1 MSAFKIIDINKNISF
16 RVELNIPLDSSDPK
30 AKLNRNY
37 KITSH
42 DLTLIIE
49 YTNGLGNTFQLTK
62 DNIHQV
68 EHTKSVLIL
77 KNTFITINPY
87 QVSQTAHTCS
97 NNCLSDNKKQLKRL
111 SVYDCLD
118 ESNFELVL
126 DWLLEHGLSDYINYE
141 QNSFDVFKE
150 YPNLSIFQQSLSQ
163 DCFNHYQSSLFSPKN
178 WLVSNKT
185 NNPLLPFYFEKKEYF
200 NYFKTLNK
208 EVVDYLVGNNR
219 MMTQDNQVQSLP
231 LFMGLISYSSN
242 QEIIESSSNIDL
254 KDMLIC
260 HMYDVFVSLFLN
272 TGKEY
277 SFNSDLF
284 MQLFS
289 KQNKLNTL
297 FYLFIK
303 DFISTIQKDVSYTKD
318 EQLDLELIQYKKKVY
333 QKILLACYDAHMAKP
348 SLTQHNCITFFKN
361 IESKK
366 KSDIKTLLKQLLD
379 YEEYLNHKV
388 NISFIENNTTKNVNK
403 KLIGL
408 IFDKPFIFKGHIF
421 TPLTNSYDFYME
433 SEYMN
438 NCVKDKEKRAYVYNY
453 KEHDHNLSL
462 FFHIVALNNL
472 DNSVKLTLQ
481 LPEYT
486 PYTKCTEHTK
496 HMEYTKYTKYAKHTE
511 QLNPLEILEKIDN
524 KSDEK
529 IIILDKTLM
538 DIHGLT
544 INDNDSILTQINV
557 HTKEHVLY
565 QNKIING
572 YFYELES
579 KLRRNKILNNQQNDL
594 IDLFINQLNEMKD
607 LDLILSN
614 N

>member
-1 MSAFKIIDINKNISF
+1 MSKFKIIDINKNISF
-16 RVELNIPLDSSDPK
+16 RVEWNVALD
-30 AKLNRNY
+30 KLNHNS
-37 KITSH
+37 KITSN
-42 DLTLIIE
+42 DLTLIIQ

-68 EHTKSVLIL
+68 EHIKSLLIL
-77 KNTFITINPY
+77 KNTFLTINPP
-87 QVSQTAHTCS
+87 SQTV
-97 NNCLSDNKKQLKRL
+97 SDNEKQVKRL

-163 DCFNHYQSSLFSPKN
+163 DCFNYYQSSLFSPKN

-185 NNPLLPFYFEKKEYF
+185 HNPLLPFYFEKKEYF

-208 EVVDYLVGNNR
+208 DVVDYLVGNNR
-219 MMTQDNQVQSLP
+219 MMTQDNQVQALP

-242 QEIIESSSNIDL
+242 QEMIESSSNMDL

-260 HMYDVFVSLFLN
+260 HMYDVFISLFLN
-272 TGKEY
+272 TGKEGAFDY
-277 SFNSDLF
+277 DLF
-284 MQLFS
+284 MKLFN

-303 DFISTIQKDVSYTKD
+303 DFISTIQQDVSYAKHTQDK
-318 EQLDLELIQYKKKVY
+318 QLDLELIQYKKKVY

-348 SLTQHNCITFFKN
+348 SLTQHDCITFFKN

-366 KSDIKTLLKQLLD
+366 KSDIKTLLKQFLD
-379 YEEYLNHKV
+379 YEKYLNHKV

-408 IFDKPFIFKGHIF
+408 IFDKSFIFKGHIF
-421 TPLTNSYDFYME
+421 TPLTHSYDFYME

-453 KEHDHNLSL
+453 KEHDYNLSL

-486 PYTKCTEHTK
+486 KC
-496 HMEYTKYTKYAKHTE
+496 TE

-529 IIILDKTLM
+529 IIILDKKLM

-544 INDNDSILTQINV
+544 INDNDSILTQINI

-572 YFYELES
+572 NFYELES
-579 KLRRNKILNNQQNDL
+579 KLRRNKMLNNQQNDL
-594 IDLFINQLNEMKD
+594 IDLFINQLNKMKD

>member
-1 MSAFKIIDINKNISF
+1 MNVFKIIDINKNISF
-16 RVELNIPLDSSDPK
+16 QVELNVPMDSKVLIEPK
-30 AKLNRNY
+30 AKLNHNS

-42 DLTLIIE
+42 DLNIIIQ
-49 YTNGLGNTFQLTK
+49 YTNGLGNILHLTK

-68 EHTKSVLIL
+68 EHAKSVLIL
-77 KNTFITINPY
+77 KNTFITINPR
-87 QVSQTAHTCS
+87 QTVP
-97 NNCLSDNKKQLKRL
+97 DNKKQVKRL
-111 SVYDCLD
+111 SVYNCLD

-163 DCFNHYQSSLFSPKN
+163 DCFNYYQSSLFSPKN

-185 NNPLLPFYFEKKEYF
+185 HNPLLPFYFEKKEYF

-242 QEIIESSSNIDL
+242 QEMIESSSNIDL

-260 HMYDVFVSLFLN
+260 HMYDVFLSLFLN
-272 TGKEY
+272 TGKESAFDY
-277 SFNSDLF
+277 DLF
-284 MQLFS
+284 MKLFN

-303 DFISTIQKDVSYTKD
+303 DFISTIQQDVSYAKHTQDK
-318 EQLDLELIQYKKKVY
+318 QLDLELIQYKKKVY

-421 TPLTNSYDFYME
+421 TPLTQSYDFYME

-481 LPEYT
+481 LPEYA
-486 PYTKCTEHTK
+486 KHT
-496 HMEYTKYTKYAKHTE
+496 EYTKYTE

-529 IIILDKTLM
+529 ILILDKKLM

-572 YFYELES
+572 NFYELES
-579 KLRRNKILNNQQNDL
+579 KLRRNKMLNNKQNDL
-594 IDLFINQLNEMKD
+594 IDLFINQLNKMED

>member
-16 RVELNIPLDSSDPK
+16 RVEWNTPIYPLDQSEPK
-30 AKLNRNY
+30 AKLNHNS

-42 DLTLIIE
+42 DLNIIIQ

-68 EHTKSVLIL
+68 EHIKSLLIL
-77 KNTFITINPY
+77 KNTFLTINPP
-87 QVSQTAHTCS
+87 SQTV
-97 NNCLSDNKKQLKRL
+97 SDNEKQVKRL
-111 SVYDCLD
+111 SVYDCWD

-163 DCFNHYQSSLFSPKN
+163 DCFNYYQSSLFSPKN

-185 NNPLLPFYFEKKEYF
+185 HNPLLPFYFEKKEYF

-208 EVVDYLVGNNR
+208 DVVDYLVGNNR

-242 QEIIESSSNIDL
+242 QEMIESSSNIDL

-260 HMYDVFVSLFLN
+260 HMYDVFISLFLN
-272 TGKEY
+272 TGKEWVFDY
-277 SFNSDLF
+277 DLF
-284 MQLFS
+284 MKLFN

-303 DFISTIQKDVSYTKD
+303 DFISTIQQDVSYAKHTQDK
-318 EQLDLELIQYKKKVY
+318 QLDLELIQYKKKVY

-361 IESKK
+361 IEFKK
-366 KSDIKTLLKQLLD
+366 KSDIKTLLKQFLD

-408 IFDKPFIFKGHIF
+408 ICDKPFIFKGHVF

-438 NCVKDKEKRAYVYNY
+438 NCVKDKEKRAYVYQY
-453 KEHDHNLSL
+453 KAYDYNLSL
-462 FFHIVALNNL
+462 FFHIVDLNNL

-481 LPEYT
+481 LPTCTSYT
-486 PYTKCTEHTK
+486 SYTNC
-496 HMEYTKYTKYAKHTE
+496 TE
-511 QLNPLEILEKIDN
+511 QLNPLEILAKLDN
-524 KSDEK
+524 EYNDK

-538 DIHGLT
+538 DIHSLT

-572 YFYELES
+572 DFYELES
-579 KLRRNKILNNQQNDL
+579 KLRRNKMLNNQQNNL
-594 IDLFINQLNEMKD
+594 IDLFINHLNEMKD

>member
-1 MSAFKIIDINKNISF
+1 MSPFKIIDINKNISF
-16 RVELNIPLDSSDPK
+16 RVEWNTPLNPMCPLDQSEPK
-30 AKLNRNY
+30 AKLNHNS

-42 DLTLIIE
+42 DLTLIIQ
-49 YTNGLGNTFQLTK
+49 YANGLGNTFHLTK

-68 EHTKSVLIL
+68 EHAKSVLIL
-77 KNTFITINPY
+77 KNTFITINPH
-87 QVSQTAHTCS
+87 QANQTV
-97 NNCLSDNKKQLKRL
+97 SDNKKQVKRL
-111 SVYDCLD
+111 SIYNCLD

-126 DWLLEHGLSDYINYE
+126 DWLLEHGLSEYINYE

-178 WLVSNKT
+178 WLVSNKI

-208 EVVDYLVGNNR
+208 DVVDYLVGNNR
-219 MMTQDNQVQSLP
+219 MMTQDNQVQALP

-242 QEIIESSSNIDL
+242 QEMIESSSNIDL

-260 HMYDVFVSLFLN
+260 HMYDVFISLFLN
-272 TGKEY
+272 TGKECVFDY
-277 SFNSDLF
+277 DLF
-284 MQLFS
+284 VQLFN

-303 DFISTIQKDVSYTKD
+303 DFITTIQQDVSYAKHTQDK
-318 EQLDLELIQYKKKVY
+318 QLDLELIQYKKKVY
-333 QKILLACYDAHMAKP
+333 QKILLACYDAHMSKP

-366 KSDIKTLLKQLLD
+366 KSDIKTLLKQFLD

-421 TPLTNSYDFYME
+421 TPLTHSYDFYME

-453 KEHDHNLSL
+453 KEHDYNLSL

-481 LPEYT
+481 LPEYA
-486 PYTKCTEHTK
+486 K
-496 HMEYTKYTKYAKHTE
+496 HMEYTQYAKYTE

-529 IIILDKTLM
+529 IIILDKKLM

-572 YFYELES
+572 NFYELES
-579 KLRRNKILNNQQNDL
+579 KLKRNKMLNNQQNDL
-594 IDLFINQLNEMKD
+594 IDLFINHLNEMKD

>member
-16 RVELNIPLDSSDPK
+16 RVELNVPLE
-30 AKLNRNY
+30 KLNHNY
-37 KITSH
+37 KINSH
-42 DLTLIIE
+42 DLNIIIQ
-49 YTNGLGNTFQLTK
+49 YTNGLGNTFQLTN

-68 EHTKSVLIL
+68 EHAKSVLIL
-77 KNTFITINPY
+77 KNTFITINTH
-87 QVSQTAHTCS
+87 QVSQAEHVYL
-97 NNCLSDNKKQLKRL
+97 NVVLSDNKKQVKRL
-111 SVYDCLD
+111 SVYNCLD
-118 ESNFELVL
+118 EANFEFVL

-208 EVVDYLVGNNR
+208 DVVDYLVGNNR
-219 MMTQDNQVQSLP
+219 IMTQDNQVQSLP
-231 LFMGLISYSSN
+231 LFIGLLSYSSN
-242 QEIIESSSNIDL
+242 QEIIQSLSNIDL
-254 KDMLIC
+254 KDMLVC
-260 HMYDVFVSLFLN
+260 HMYDVFTSLFLN

-277 SFNSDLF
+277 SFDYDLF
-284 MQLFS
+284 MQLFN

-297 FYLFIK
+297 FYLFVK
-303 DFISTIQKDVSYTKD
+303 DFISTIKQDASYAQNEK
-318 EQLDLELIQYKKKVY
+318 LDLELIKYKKKVY
-333 QKILLACYDAHMAKP
+333 QKILLTCYDAHMAKP

-361 IESKK
+361 IEFKK

-403 KLIGL
+403 KLIGT

-421 TPLTNSYDFYME
+421 TPLTHSYDFYME

-438 NCVKDKEKRAYVYNY
+438 NCVKDKERLAYVYNY
-453 KEHDHNLSL
+453 KEHDYNLSL
-462 FFHIVALNNL
+462 FFHIVDLNNL

-481 LPEYT
+481 LSE
-486 PYTKCTEHTK
+486 YTKC
-496 HMEYTKYTKYAKHTE
+496 TE
-511 QLNPLEILEKIDN
+511 QLNPLEILEKLN
-524 KSDEK
+524 NTHNEK
-529 IIILDKTLM
+529 IFILNKTLM

-544 INDNDSILTQINV
+544 INDNNSILTQINV
-557 HTKEHVLY
+557 NTEEHILY

-572 YFYELES
+572 MFYKVES
-579 KLRRNKILNNQQNDL
+579 KLRRNQILCDQQNDL
-594 IDLFINQLNEMKD
+594 IDLFIKELNEIKD
-607 LDLILSN
+607 WDLILSN

>member
-1 MSAFKIIDINKNISF
+1 MSKFKIIDINKNISF
-16 RVELNIPLDSSDPK
+16 RVEWNVALD
-30 AKLNRNY
+30 KLNHNS
-37 KITSH
+37 KITSN
-42 DLTLIIE
+42 DLTLIIQ
-49 YTNGLGNTFQLTK
+49 YTNGLGNTFHLTK

-68 EHTKSVLIL
+68 EHAKSVLIL
-77 KNTFITINPY
+77 KNTFITINPR
-87 QVSQTAHTCS
+87 QTVS
-97 NNCLSDNKKQLKRL
+97 NNPKQVKRL
-111 SVYDCLD
+111 SVYNCLD
-118 ESNFELVL
+118 KANFELVL

-219 MMTQDNQVQSLP
+219 MMTQDNQVQALP

-242 QEIIESSSNIDL
+242 QEMIESSSNIDL

-260 HMYDVFVSLFLN
+260 HMYDVFLSLFLN
-272 TGKEY
+272 TGKECAFDY
-277 SFNSDLF
+277 GLF
-284 MQLFS
+284 MKLFN

-303 DFISTIQKDVSYTKD
+303 DFIFTIQQDVSYAKHTQDK
-318 EQLDLELIQYKKKVY
+318 QLDLELIQYKKKVY

-421 TPLTNSYDFYME
+421 TPLTHSYDFYME

-453 KEHDHNLSL
+453 KEHDYNLSL

-481 LPEYT
+481 LPEYA
-486 PYTKCTEHTK
+486 K
-496 HMEYTKYTKYAKHTE
+496 HMKCTE

-529 IIILDKTLM
+529 ILILDKKLM

-572 YFYELES
+572 NFYELES
-579 KLRRNKILNNQQNDL
+579 KLRRNKMLNNKQNDL
-594 IDLFINQLNEMKD
+594 IDLFINQLNKMED

>member
-16 RVELNIPLDSSDPK
+16 RVEWNTPIYPLDQSEPK
-30 AKLNRNY
+30 AKLNHNS
-37 KITSH
+37 KITSN
-42 DLTLIIE
+42 DLTLIIQ
-49 YTNGLGNTFQLTK
+49 YTNGLGNTFHLTK

-68 EHTKSVLIL
+68 EHAKSVLIL
-77 KNTFITINPY
+77 KNTFITINPH
-87 QVSQTAHTCS
+87 QANQTVY
-97 NNCLSDNKKQLKRL
+97 KKQVKRL
-111 SVYDCLD
+111 SVYNCLD

-163 DCFNHYQSSLFSPKN
+163 DCFNYYQSSLFSPKN
-178 WLVSNKT
+178 WLVSNKI

-208 EVVDYLVGNNR
+208 DVVDYLVGNNR
-219 MMTQDNQVQSLP
+219 MMTQDNQVQALP

-242 QEIIESSSNIDL
+242 QEMIESSNIDL

-260 HMYDVFVSLFLN
+260 HMYDVFISLFLN
-272 TGKEY
+272 TGKECAFDY
-277 SFNSDLF
+277 DLF
-284 MQLFS
+284 MQLFN

-303 DFISTIQKDVSYTKD
+303 DFISTIQQDVSYAKHTQDK
-318 EQLDLELIQYKKKVY
+318 QLDLGLIQYKKKVY

-421 TPLTNSYDFYME
+421 TPLTHSYDFYME

-481 LPEYT
+481 LPEY
-486 PYTKCTEHTK
+486 
-496 HMEYTKYTKYAKHTE
+496 AKHTNCTE
-511 QLNPLEILEKIDN
+511 QLNPLEILAKLDN
-524 KSDEK
+524 EYDDK

-538 DIHGLT
+538 DIHSLT

-572 YFYELES
+572 DFYELES
-579 KLRRNKILNNQQNDL
+579 KLRRNKMLNNQQNNL
-594 IDLFINQLNEMKD
+594 IDLFINHLNEMKD

>member
-1 MSAFKIIDINKNISF
+1 MSTFKIIDINKNISF
-16 RVELNIPLDSSDPK
+16 RVELNVPLE
-30 AKLNRNY
+30 KLNHNY
-37 KITSH
+37 KINSH
-42 DLTLIIE
+42 DLNIIIQ
-49 YTNGLGNTFQLTK
+49 YTNGLGNTFQLTN

-68 EHTKSVLIL
+68 EHAKSVLIL
-77 KNTFITINPY
+77 KNTFITINTH
-87 QVSQTAHTCS
+87 QVSQAEHVYL
-97 NNCLSDNKKQLKRL
+97 NVVLSDNKKQVKRL
-111 SVYDCLD
+111 SVYNCLD
-118 ESNFELVL
+118 EANFEFVL

-208 EVVDYLVGNNR
+208 DVVDYLVGNNR
-219 MMTQDNQVQSLP
+219 IMTQDNQVQSLP
-231 LFMGLISYSSN
+231 LFIGLLSYSSN
-242 QEIIESSSNIDL
+242 QEIIQSLSNIDL
-254 KDMLIC
+254 KDMLVC
-260 HMYDVFVSLFLN
+260 HMYDVFTSLFLN

-277 SFNSDLF
+277 SFDYDLF
-284 MQLFS
+284 MQLFN

-297 FYLFIK
+297 FYLFVK
-303 DFISTIQKDVSYTKD
+303 DFISTIKQDASYAQNEK
-318 EQLDLELIQYKKKVY
+318 LDLELIKYKKKVY
-333 QKILLACYDAHMAKP
+333 QKILLTCYDAHMAKP

-361 IESKK
+361 IEFKK

-403 KLIGL
+403 KLIGT

-421 TPLTNSYDFYME
+421 TPLTHSYDFYME

-438 NCVKDKEKRAYVYNY
+438 NCVKDKERLAYVYNY
-453 KEHDHNLSL
+453 KEHDYNLSL
-462 FFHIVALNNL
+462 FFHIVDLNNL

-481 LPEYT
+481 LSE
-486 PYTKCTEHTK
+486 YTKC
-496 HMEYTKYTKYAKHTE
+496 TE
-511 QLNPLEILEKIDN
+511 QLNPLEILEKLN
-524 KSDEK
+524 NTHNEK
-529 IIILDKTLM
+529 IFILNKTLM

-544 INDNDSILTQINV
+544 INDNNSILTQINV
-557 HTKEHVLY
+557 NTEEHILY

-572 YFYELES
+572 MFYKVES
-579 KLRRNKILNNQQNDL
+579 KLRRNQILCDQQNDL
-594 IDLFINQLNEMKD
+594 IDLFIKELNEIKD
-607 LDLILSN
+607 WDLILSN

>member
-1 MSAFKIIDINKNISF
+1 MSAFKIIDINKNIAF
-16 RVELNIPLDSSDPK
+16 QVEWNIPLDSIEPK
-30 AKLNRNY
+30 TKLNHNS
-37 KITSH
+37 KITSN
-42 DLTLIIE
+42 DLTLIIQ
-49 YTNGLGNTFQLTK
+49 YTNGLGNTLHLTK

-68 EHTKSVLIL
+68 ENAKSVLIL
-77 KNTFITINPY
+77 KNTFITINPR
-87 QVSQTAHTCS
+87 QTSQTV
-97 NNCLSDNKKQLKRL
+97 SDNKKQVKRL
-111 SVYDCLD
+111 SVYNCLN

-163 DCFNHYQSSLFSPKN
+163 DSFNYYQSSLFSPKN

-242 QEIIESSSNIDL
+242 QEMIESSSNIDL

-260 HMYDVFVSLFLN
+260 HMYDVFISLFLN
-272 TGKEY
+272 TGKEGVFDY
-277 SFNSDLF
+277 DLF
-284 MQLFS
+284 MKLFN

-303 DFISTIQKDVSYTKD
+303 DFISTIQQDISYAKHTQDK
-318 EQLDLELIQYKKKVY
+318 QLDLELIQYKKKVY

-361 IESKK
+361 IEFKK

-408 IFDKPFIFKGHIF
+408 IFDKSFIFKGHIF
-421 TPLTNSYDFYME
+421 TPLTHSYDFYME

-453 KEHDHNLSL
+453 KEHDYNLSL
-462 FFHIVALNNL
+462 FFHIVDLNNL
-472 DNSVKLTLQ
+472 DNSVQLTLQ
-481 LPEYT
+481 LPEY
-486 PYTKCTEHTK
+486 
-496 HMEYTKYTKYAKHTE
+496 MEYTKYAKCTE

-529 IIILDKTLM
+529 ILILDKKLM

-572 YFYELES
+572 NFYELES
-579 KLRRNKILNNQQNDL
+579 KLRRNKMLNNQQNNL
-594 IDLFINQLNEMKD
+594 IDLFINHLNEMKD

>member
-16 RVELNIPLDSSDPK
+16 RVELNVPLE
-30 AKLNRNY
+30 KLNHNY
-37 KITSH
+37 KINSH
-42 DLTLIIE
+42 DLNIIIQ
-49 YTNGLGNTFQLTK
+49 YTNGLGNTFQLTN

-68 EHTKSVLIL
+68 EHAKSVLIL
-77 KNTFITINPY
+77 KNTFITINTH
-87 QVSQTAHTCS
+87 QVSQAEHVYL
-97 NNCLSDNKKQLKRL
+97 NVVLSDNKKQVKRL
-111 SVYDCLD
+111 SVYNCLD
-118 ESNFELVL
+118 EANFEFVL

-208 EVVDYLVGNNR
+208 DVVDYLVGNNR
-219 MMTQDNQVQSLP
+219 IMTQDNQVQSLP
-231 LFMGLISYSSN
+231 LFIGLLSYSSN
-242 QEIIESSSNIDL
+242 QEIIQSLSNIDL
-254 KDMLIC
+254 KDMLVC
-260 HMYDVFVSLFLN
+260 HMYDVFTSLFLN

-277 SFNSDLF
+277 SFDYDLF
-284 MQLFS
+284 MQLFN

-297 FYLFIK
+297 FYLFVK
-303 DFISTIQKDVSYTKD
+303 DFISTIKQDASYAQNEK
-318 EQLDLELIQYKKKVY
+318 LDLELIKYKKKVY
-333 QKILLACYDAHMAKP
+333 QKILLTCYDAHMAKP

-361 IESKK
+361 IEFKK

-403 KLIGL
+403 KLIGT

-421 TPLTNSYDFYME
+421 TPLTHSYDFYME

-438 NCVKDKEKRAYVYNY
+438 NCVKDKERLAYVYNY
-453 KEHDHNLSL
+453 KEHDYNLSL
-462 FFHIVALNNL
+462 FFHIVDLNNL

-481 LPEYT
+481 LSEH
-486 PYTKCTEHTK
+486 TKCTE
-496 HMEYTKYTKYAKHTE
+496 
-511 QLNPLEILEKIDN
+511 QLKPLEILEKLN
-524 KSDEK
+524 NTHNEK
-529 IIILDKTLM
+529 IFILNKTLM

-544 INDNDSILTQINV
+544 INDNNSILTQINV
-557 HTKEHVLY
+557 NTEEHILY

-572 YFYELES
+572 MFYKVES
-579 KLRRNKILNNQQNDL
+579 KLRRNQILYDKQNDL
-594 IDLFINQLNEMKD
+594 IDLFIKELNEIKD
-607 LDLILSN
+607 WDLILSN

>member
-1 MSAFKIIDINKNISF
+1 MGAFKIIDINKNISF
-16 RVELNIPLDSSDPK
+16 QVELNIPLDSSDPTD
-30 AKLNRNY
+30 KLNRNY

-42 DLTLIIE
+42 DLNIIIQ

-68 EHTKSVLIL
+68 EHIKSLLIL
-77 KNTFITINPY
+77 KNTFLTINPP
-87 QVSQTAHTCS
+87 SQTV
-97 NNCLSDNKKQLKRL
+97 SDNEKQVKRL

-163 DCFNHYQSSLFSPKN
+163 DCFNYYQSSLFSPKN

-185 NNPLLPFYFEKKEYF
+185 HNPLLPFYFEKKEYF

-208 EVVDYLVGNNR
+208 EVADYLVGNNR

-242 QEIIESSSNIDL
+242 QEMIESSSNIDL

-260 HMYDVFVSLFLN
+260 HMYDVFLSLFLN
-272 TGKEY
+272 TGKESAFDY
-277 SFNSDLF
+277 DLF
-284 MQLFS
+284 MKLFN

-303 DFISTIQKDVSYTKD
+303 DFISTIQQDVSYAKHTQDK
-318 EQLDLELIQYKKKVY
+318 QLDLELIQYKKKVY

-421 TPLTNSYDFYME
+421 TPLTQSYDFYME

-481 LPEYT
+481 LPEYA
-486 PYTKCTEHTK
+486 KHT
-496 HMEYTKYTKYAKHTE
+496 EYTKYTE

-529 IIILDKTLM
+529 ILILDKKLM

-572 YFYELES
+572 NFYELES
-579 KLRRNKILNNQQNDL
+579 KLKRNKMLNNQQNDL
-594 IDLFINQLNEMKD
+594 IDLFINHLNEMKD

>member
-1 MSAFKIIDINKNISF
+1 MGAFKIIDINKNISF
-16 RVELNIPLDSSDPK
+16 RVEWNTPIYPLDQTEQK
-30 AKLNRNY
+30 ATIKHNS

-42 DLTLIIE
+42 DLTLIIQ
-49 YTNGLGNTFQLTK
+49 YTNGLGNTLHLTK

-68 EHTKSVLIL
+68 ENAKSVLIL
-77 KNTFITINPY
+77 KNTFITINPR
-87 QVSQTAHTCS
+87 QTVS
-97 NNCLSDNKKQLKRL
+97 NNPKQVKRL
-111 SVYDCLD
+111 SVYNCLD
-118 ESNFELVL
+118 KANFELVL

-219 MMTQDNQVQSLP
+219 MMTQDNQVQALP

-242 QEIIESSSNIDL
+242 QEMIESSSNIDL

-260 HMYDVFVSLFLN
+260 HMYDVFLSLFLN
-272 TGKEY
+272 TGKECAFDY
-277 SFNSDLF
+277 GLF
-284 MQLFS
+284 MKLFN

-303 DFISTIQKDVSYTKD
+303 DFIFTIQQDVSYAKHTQDK
-318 EQLDLELIQYKKKVY
+318 QLDLELIQYKKKVY

-421 TPLTNSYDFYME
+421 TPLTHSYDFYME

-453 KEHDHNLSL
+453 KEHDYNLSL

-481 LPEYT
+481 LPEYA
-486 PYTKCTEHTK
+486 K
-496 HMEYTKYTKYAKHTE
+496 HMKCTE

-529 IIILDKTLM
+529 ILILDKKLM

-572 YFYELES
+572 NFYELES
-579 KLRRNKILNNQQNDL
+579 KLRRNKMLNNKQNDL
-594 IDLFINQLNEMKD
+594 IDLFINQLNKMED

>member
-16 RVELNIPLDSSDPK
+16 RVELNVPLE
-30 AKLNRNY
+30 KLNHNY
-37 KITSH
+37 KINSH
-42 DLTLIIE
+42 DLNIIIQ
-49 YTNGLGNTFQLTK
+49 YTNGLGNTLQLTN

-68 EHTKSVLIL
+68 EHAKSVLIL
-77 KNTFITINPY
+77 KNTFITINTH
-87 QVSQTAHTCS
+87 QVSQAKHVYL
-97 NNCLSDNKKQLKRL
+97 NVVLSDNKNQVKRL
-111 SVYDCLD
+111 SVYNCLD
-118 ESNFELVL
+118 KANFEFVL

-163 DCFNHYQSSLFSPKN
+163 DCFNHYQSSLFSPKH

-208 EVVDYLVGNNR
+208 NVVDYLVGNNR
-219 MMTQDNQVQSLP
+219 IMIQDNQVQSLP
-231 LFMGLISYSSN
+231 LFMGLLSYSSN
-242 QEIIESSSNIDL
+242 QEIIQSLSNIDL

-260 HMYDVFVSLFLN
+260 HMYDVFTSLFLN
-272 TGKEY
+272 TGKEH
-277 SFNSDLF
+277 SFDYDLF
-284 MQLFS
+284 MQLFN

-297 FYLFIK
+297 FYLFVK
-303 DFISTIQKDVSYTKD
+303 DFISIIKQDASYTQNEK
-318 EQLDLELIQYKKKVY
+318 LDLELIQYKKKVY
-333 QKILLACYDAHMAKP
+333 QKILLTCYDAHMAKP
-348 SLTQHNCITFFKN
+348 SLTQHNCVTFFKN
-361 IESKK
+361 IEFKK

-403 KLIGL
+403 KLIGT

-421 TPLTNSYDFYME
+421 TPLTHSYDFYME

-453 KEHDHNLSL
+453 KEHDYNLSL
-462 FFHIVALNNL
+462 FFHIVDLNNL

-481 LPEYT
+481 LSEH
-486 PYTKCTEHTK
+486 TKCTE
-496 HMEYTKYTKYAKHTE
+496 
-511 QLNPLEILEKIDN
+511 QLKPLEILEKLN
-524 KSDEK
+524 NTHNEK
-529 IIILDKTLM
+529 ILILNKTLM

-544 INDNDSILTQINV
+544 INDNNSILTQINV
-557 HTKEHVLY
+557 NTEEHILY

-572 YFYELES
+572 MFYKVES
-579 KLRRNKILNNQQNDL
+579 KLRRNQILYDKQNDL
-594 IDLFINQLNEMKD
+594 IDLFIKELNEIKD
-607 LDLILSN
+607 WDLILSN

>member
-1 MSAFKIIDINKNISF
+1 MSKFKIIDINKNISF
-16 RVELNIPLDSSDPK
+16 RVEWNVALD
-30 AKLNRNY
+30 KLNHNS
-37 KITSH
+37 KITSN
-42 DLTLIIE
+42 DLTLIIQ
-49 YTNGLGNTFQLTK
+49 YTNGLGNTFHLTK

-68 EHTKSVLIL
+68 EHAKSVLIL
-77 KNTFITINPY
+77 KNTFITINPHKAN
-87 QVSQTAHTCS
+87 QTVY
-97 NNCLSDNKKQLKRL
+97 KKQVKRL
-111 SVYDCLD
+111 SVYNCLD

-163 DCFNHYQSSLFSPKN
+163 DCFNYYQSSLFSPKN
-178 WLVSNKT
+178 WLVSNKI

-208 EVVDYLVGNNR
+208 DVVDYLVGNNR
-219 MMTQDNQVQSLP
+219 MMTQDNQVQALP

-242 QEIIESSSNIDL
+242 QEMIESSNIDL

-260 HMYDVFVSLFLN
+260 HMYDVFISLFLN
-272 TGKEY
+272 TGKECAFDY
-277 SFNSDLF
+277 DLF
-284 MQLFS
+284 MQLFN

-303 DFISTIQKDVSYTKD
+303 DFISTIQQDVSYAKHTQDK
-318 EQLDLELIQYKKKVY
+318 QLDLGLIQYKKKVY

-421 TPLTNSYDFYME
+421 TPLTHSYDFYME

-481 LPEYT
+481 LPEY
-486 PYTKCTEHTK
+486 
-496 HMEYTKYTKYAKHTE
+496 AKHTNCTE
-511 QLNPLEILEKIDN
+511 QLNPLEILAKLDN
-524 KSDEK
+524 EYDDK

-538 DIHGLT
+538 DIHSLT

-572 YFYELES
+572 DFYKLES
-579 KLRRNKILNNQQNDL
+579 KLRRNKMLNNQQNNL
-594 IDLFINQLNEMKD
+594 IDLFINQLNKMED

>member
-16 RVELNIPLDSSDPK
+16 RVELNIPLDSLDSTD
-30 AKLNRNY
+30 KLNRNY

-49 YTNGLGNTFQLTK
+49 YTNGLGNTFHLTK

-68 EHTKSVLIL
+68 EHAKSVLIL
-77 KNTFITINPY
+77 KNTFITINPR
-87 QVSQTAHTCS
+87 QTA
-97 NNCLSDNKKQLKRL
+97 SDNQKQVKRL
-111 SVYDCLD
+111 SIYNCLD

-126 DWLLEHGLSDYINYE
+126 DWLLEHGLSEYINHE

-242 QEIIESSSNIDL
+242 QEMIQSSSNMDL

-260 HMYDVFVSLFLN
+260 HMYDVFNSLFSN

-277 SFNSDLF
+277 SFDYDLF
-284 MQLFS
+284 MQLFN

-303 DFISTIQKDVSYTKD
+303 DLIATIQQDTSYVQN

-333 QKILLACYDAHMAKP
+333 QKILLTCYDAHMTEI
-348 SLTQHNCITFFKN
+348 SLIQHNCITFFKN
-361 IESKK
+361 IEYKK

-379 YEEYLNHKV
+379 YDEYLNHKV

-403 KLIGL
+403 KLIGT

-421 TPLTNSYDFYME
+421 TPLTHSYDFYME

-453 KEHDHNLSL
+453 KEHDYNLSL
-462 FFHIVALNNL
+462 FFHVVDLNNL

-481 LPEYT
+481 LS
-486 PYTKCTEHTK
+486 EHTK
-496 HMEYTKYTKYAKHTE
+496 CTE
-511 QLNPLEILEKIDN
+511 QLNPLEILEKLN
-524 KSDEK
+524 NTHNEK
-529 IIILDKTLM
+529 IFILNKTLM

-544 INDNDSILTQINV
+544 INDNNSILTQINV
-557 HTKEHVLY
+557 NTEEHILY

-572 YFYELES
+572 MFYKVES
-579 KLRRNKILNNQQNDL
+579 KLRRNQTLYDKQNDL
-594 IDLFINQLNEMKD
+594 IDLFIKELNEIKD
-607 LDLILSN
+607 WDLILSN

>member
-16 RVELNIPLDSSDPK
+16 RVEWNTPIYPLDQTEQK
-30 AKLNRNY
+30 ATIKHNS

-42 DLTLIIE
+42 DLTLIIQ
-49 YTNGLGNTFQLTK
+49 YTNGLGNTLHLTK

-68 EHTKSVLIL
+68 EHAKSVLIL
-77 KNTFITINPY
+77 KNTFITINPH
-87 QVSQTAHTCS
+87 QTSQTV
-97 NNCLSDNKKQLKRL
+97 SDNQKQVKRL
-111 SVYDCLD
+111 SVYNCLD

-126 DWLLEHGLSDYINYE
+126 DWLLDHGLSDYINYE

-163 DCFNHYQSSLFSPKN
+163 DCFNYYQSSLFSPKN

-185 NNPLLPFYFEKKEYF
+185 NNPLLPFHFEKKEYF

-242 QEIIESSSNIDL
+242 QEMIESSNIDL

-260 HMYDVFVSLFLN
+260 HMYDVFLPLFLN
-272 TGKEY
+272 TGKECAFDY
-277 SFNSDLF
+277 DLF
-284 MQLFS
+284 MQLFN

-303 DFISTIQKDVSYTKD
+303 DFISTIQQDVSYAKHTQDK
-318 EQLDLELIQYKKKVY
+318 QLDLGLIQYKKKVY

-421 TPLTNSYDFYME
+421 TPLTHSYDFYME

-453 KEHDHNLSL
+453 KEHDYNLSL

-481 LPEYT
+481 LPEYAKHT
-486 PYTKCTEHTK
+486 EYTKC
-496 HMEYTKYTKYAKHTE
+496 TE

-529 IIILDKTLM
+529 IIILDKKLM

-544 INDNDSILTQINV
+544 INDNDSILTQVNV

-572 YFYELES
+572 NFYELES
-579 KLRRNKILNNQQNDL
+579 KLRRNKMLNNQQNDL
-594 IDLFINQLNEMKD
+594 IDLFINQLNKMKD

>member
-1 MSAFKIIDINKNISF
+1 MSKFKIIDINKNISF
-16 RVELNIPLDSSDPK
+16 RVEWNVALD
-30 AKLNRNY
+30 KLNHNS
-37 KITSH
+37 KITSN
-42 DLTLIIE
+42 DLTLIIQ
-49 YTNGLGNTFQLTK
+49 YTNGLGNTFHLTK

-68 EHTKSVLIL
+68 EHAKSVLIL
-77 KNTFITINPY
+77 KNTFITINPH
-87 QVSQTAHTCS
+87 QANQTVY
-97 NNCLSDNKKQLKRL
+97 KKQVKRL
-111 SVYDCLD
+111 SVYNCLD

-163 DCFNHYQSSLFSPKN
+163 DCFNYYQSSLFSPKN

-219 MMTQDNQVQSLP
+219 MMTQDNQVQALP

-242 QEIIESSSNIDL
+242 QEMIESSSNIDL

-260 HMYDVFVSLFLN
+260 HMYDVFLSLFLN
-272 TGKEY
+272 TGKECAFDY
-277 SFNSDLF
+277 DLF
-284 MQLFS
+284 IKLFN

-303 DFISTIQKDVSYTKD
+303 DFISTIQQDVSYAKHTQDK
-318 EQLDLELIQYKKKVY
+318 QLDLELIQYKKKVY
-333 QKILLACYDAHMAKP
+333 QKILLACYDAHMAKQ

-361 IESKK
+361 IEFKK

-408 IFDKPFIFKGHIF
+408 IFDKPFIFKGHVF
-421 TPLTNSYDFYME
+421 TPLTNSYDFYIE

-438 NCVKDKEKRAYVYNY
+438 NCVKDKEKRAYVYQY
-453 KEHDHNLSL
+453 KEYDYNLSL
-462 FFHIVALNNL
+462 FFHIVDLNNL

-481 LPEYT
+481 SPT
-486 PYTKCTEHTK
+486 YTKCNPC
-496 HMEYTKYTKYAKHTE
+496 TE
-511 QLNPLEILEKIDN
+511 QLNPLEILEKIN
-524 KSDEK
+524 NEYDEK
-529 IIILDKTLM
+529 IIVLDKTLM
-538 DIHGLT
+538 DIHNLT
-544 INDNDSILTQINV
+544 INDNNSILTQINV
-557 HTKEHVLY
+557 NTEEHILY

-572 YFYELES
+572 NFYELES
-579 KLRRNKILNNQQNDL
+579 KLRRNKMLNNQQNNL
-594 IDLFINQLNEMKD
+594 IDLFINQLNKMKD

>member
-16 RVELNIPLDSSDPK
+16 RVELNVPLE
-30 AKLNRNY
+30 KLNHNY
-37 KITSH
+37 KINSH
-42 DLTLIIE
+42 DLNIIIQ
-49 YTNGLGNTFQLTK
+49 YTNGLGNTFQLTN

-68 EHTKSVLIL
+68 EHAKSVLIL
-77 KNTFITINPY
+77 KNTFITINTH
-87 QVSQTAHTCS
+87 QVSKAEHVYL
-97 NNCLSDNKKQLKRL
+97 NVVLSDNKKQVKRL
-111 SVYDCLD
+111 SVYNCLD
-118 ESNFELVL
+118 EANFEFVL

-208 EVVDYLVGNNR
+208 DVVDYLVGNNR
-219 MMTQDNQVQSLP
+219 IMTQDNQVQSLP
-231 LFMGLISYSSN
+231 LFIGLLSYSSN
-242 QEIIESSSNIDL
+242 QEIIQSLSNIDL

-260 HMYDVFVSLFLN
+260 HMYDVFTSLFLN
-272 TGKEY
+272 TGKEH
-277 SFNSDLF
+277 SFDYDLF
-284 MQLFS
+284 MQLFN

-297 FYLFIK
+297 FYLFVK
-303 DFISTIQKDVSYTKD
+303 DFISIIKQDASYTQNEK
-318 EQLDLELIQYKKKVY
+318 LDLELIQYKKKVY
-333 QKILLACYDAHMAKP
+333 QKILLTCYDAHMAKP
-348 SLTQHNCITFFKN
+348 SLTQHNCVTFFKN
-361 IESKK
+361 IEFKK

-403 KLIGL
+403 KLIGT

-421 TPLTNSYDFYME
+421 TPLTHSYDFYME

-453 KEHDHNLSL
+453 KEHDYNLSL
-462 FFHIVALNNL
+462 FFHIVDLNNL

-481 LPEYT
+481 LSEH
-486 PYTKCTEHTK
+486 TKCTE
-496 HMEYTKYTKYAKHTE
+496 
-511 QLNPLEILEKIDN
+511 QLKPLEILEKLN
-524 KSDEK
+524 NTHNEK
-529 IIILDKTLM
+529 IFILNKTLM

-544 INDNDSILTQINV
+544 INDNNSILTQINV
-557 HTKEHVLY
+557 NTEEHILY

-572 YFYELES
+572 
-579 KLRRNKILNNQQNDL
+579 
-594 IDLFINQLNEMKD
+594 M
-607 LDLILSN
+607 
-614 N
+614 

>member
-1 MSAFKIIDINKNISF
+1 MSPFKIIDINKNISF
-16 RVELNIPLDSSDPK
+16 QVELNVPLDSLDLIEPK
-30 AKLNRNY
+30 AKLNHNS

-42 DLTLIIE
+42 DLTLIIQ
-49 YTNGLGNTFQLTK
+49 YTNGLGNTFHLTK

-68 EHTKSVLIL
+68 EHAKSVLIL
-77 KNTFITINPY
+77 KNTFIIINPH
-87 QVSQTAHTCS
+87 QTSQTV
-97 NNCLSDNKKQLKRL
+97 SDNKKQVKRL

-163 DCFNHYQSSLFSPKN
+163 DCFNYYQSSLFSPKN

-242 QEIIESSSNIDL
+242 QEMIESSSNIDL

-260 HMYDVFVSLFLN
+260 HMYDVFLSLFLN
-272 TGKEY
+272 TGKECAFDY
-277 SFNSDLF
+277 DLF
-284 MQLFS
+284 MKLFN

-303 DFISTIQKDVSYTKD
+303 DFIFTIQQDVSYAKHTQDK
-318 EQLDLELIQYKKKVY
+318 QLDLELIQYKKKVY

-421 TPLTNSYDFYME
+421 TPLTHSYDFYME

-481 LPEYT
+481 LPEY
-486 PYTKCTEHTK
+486 
-496 HMEYTKYTKYAKHTE
+496 MEYTKYAKHMEYTQYAKCTE

-529 IIILDKTLM
+529 ILILDKKLM

-557 HTKEHVLY
+557 HAKEHVLY

-572 YFYELES
+572 NFYELES
-579 KLRRNKILNNQQNDL
+579 KLRRNKMLNNKQNDL
-594 IDLFINQLNEMKD
+594 IDLFINQLNKMKD

>member
-16 RVELNIPLDSSDPK
+16 RVELNVPLE
-30 AKLNRNY
+30 KLNHNY
-37 KITSH
+37 KINSH
-42 DLTLIIE
+42 DLNLIIQ
-49 YTNGLGNTFQLTK
+49 YTNGLGNTFQLTR

-68 EHTKSVLIL
+68 EHAKSVLIL
-77 KNTFITINPY
+77 KNTFITINTH
-87 QVSQTAHTCS
+87 QVSQAEHVYL
-97 NNCLSDNKKQLKRL
+97 NVVLSDNKKQVKRL
-111 SVYDCLD
+111 SVYNCLD
-118 ESNFELVL
+118 EANFEFVL

-178 WLVSNKT
+178 WLVSNKI

-208 EVVDYLVGNNR
+208 DVVDYLVGNNR
-219 MMTQDNQVQSLP
+219 IMIQDNQVQSLP
-231 LFMGLISYSSN
+231 LFIGLLSYSSN
-242 QEIIESSSNIDL
+242 QEIIQSLSNIDL

-260 HMYDVFVSLFLN
+260 HMYDVFTSLFLN
-272 TGKEY
+272 TGKEH
-277 SFNSDLF
+277 SFDYDLF
-284 MQLFS
+284 MQLFN

-297 FYLFIK
+297 FYLFVK
-303 DFISTIQKDVSYTKD
+303 DFISIIKQDASYTQNEK
-318 EQLDLELIQYKKKVY
+318 LDLELIQYKKKVY
-333 QKILLACYDAHMAKP
+333 QKILLTCYDAHMAKP

-361 IESKK
+361 IEFKK

-403 KLIGL
+403 KLIGT

-421 TPLTNSYDFYME
+421 TPLTHSYDFYME

-453 KEHDHNLSL
+453 KEHDYNLSL
-462 FFHIVALNNL
+462 FFHIVDLNNL

-481 LPEYT
+481 LS
-486 PYTKCTEHTK
+486 EHTK
-496 HMEYTKYTKYAKHTE
+496 CTE
-511 QLNPLEILEKIDN
+511 QLNPLEILEKLN
-524 KSDEK
+524 NTHNEK
-529 IIILDKTLM
+529 IFILNKTLM

-544 INDNDSILTQINV
+544 INDNNSILTQINV
-557 HTKEHVLY
+557 NTEEHILY

-572 YFYELES
+572 MFYKVES
-579 KLRRNKILNNQQNDL
+579 KLRRNQILYDKQNDL
-594 IDLFINQLNEMKD
+594 IDLFIKELNEIKD
-607 LDLILSN
+607 WDLILSN

>member
-16 RVELNIPLDSSDPK
+16 RAEWNTPLNPS
-30 AKLNRNY
+30 

-42 DLTLIIE
+42 NLTLIIQ
-49 YTNGLGNTFQLTK
+49 YTNGLGNIFHLTK
-62 DNIHQV
+62 DNIHHV
-68 EHTKSVLIL
+68 EHAKSVLIL
-77 KNTFITINPY
+77 KNTFITINPR
-87 QVSQTAHTCS
+87 QTSQTV
-97 NNCLSDNKKQLKRL
+97 SDNQKQVKRL
-111 SVYDCLD
+111 SVYNCLD
-118 ESNFELVL
+118 EANFELVL

-163 DCFNHYQSSLFSPKN
+163 DCFNYYQSSLFSPKN

-242 QEIIESSSNIDL
+242 QEMIESSSNIDL

-260 HMYDVFVSLFLN
+260 HMYDVFLSLFLN
-272 TGKEY
+272 TGKECAFDY
-277 SFNSDLF
+277 DLF
-284 MQLFS
+284 IKLFN

-303 DFISTIQKDVSYTKD
+303 DFISTIQQDVSYAKHTQDK
-318 EQLDLELIQYKKKVY
+318 QLDLELIQYKKKVY

-421 TPLTNSYDFYME
+421 TPLTYSYDFYME

-453 KEHDHNLSL
+453 KEHDYNLSL

-481 LPEYT
+481 LPEYA
-486 PYTKCTEHTK
+486 KHT
-496 HMEYTKYTKYAKHTE
+496 EYTKYTE

-529 IIILDKTLM
+529 ILILDKKLM

-572 YFYELES
+572 NFYELES
-579 KLRRNKILNNQQNDL
+579 KLRRNKMLNNKQNDL
-594 IDLFINQLNEMKD
+594 IDLFINQLNKMED

>member
-1 MSAFKIIDINKNISF
+1 MGAFKIIDINKNISF
-16 RVELNIPLDSSDPK
+16 RVEWNTPIYPLDQTEQK
-30 AKLNRNY
+30 ATIKHNS

-42 DLTLIIE
+42 DLTLIIQ
-49 YTNGLGNTFQLTK
+49 YTNGLGNTLHLTK

-68 EHTKSVLIL
+68 ENAKSVLIL
-77 KNTFITINPY
+77 KNTFITINPR
-87 QVSQTAHTCS
+87 QTVS
-97 NNCLSDNKKQLKRL
+97 NNPKQVKRL
-111 SVYDCLD
+111 SVYNCLD
-118 ESNFELVL
+118 KANFELVL

-219 MMTQDNQVQSLP
+219 MMTQDNQVQALP

-242 QEIIESSSNIDL
+242 QEMIESSSNIDL

-260 HMYDVFVSLFLN
+260 HMYDVFLSLFLN
-272 TGKEY
+272 TGKECAFDY
-277 SFNSDLF
+277 GLF
-284 MQLFS
+284 MKLFN

-303 DFISTIQKDVSYTKD
+303 DFIFTIQQDVSYAKHTQDK
-318 EQLDLELIQYKKKVY
+318 QLDLELIQYKKKVY

-421 TPLTNSYDFYME
+421 TPLTHSYDFYME

-453 KEHDHNLSL
+453 KEHDYNLSL

-481 LPEYT
+481 LPEYAKHT
-486 PYTKCTEHTK
+486 EYTKC
-496 HMEYTKYTKYAKHTE
+496 TE

-529 IIILDKTLM
+529 ILILDKKLM

-572 YFYELES
+572 NFYELES
-579 KLRRNKILNNQQNDL
+579 KLRRNKMLNNKQNDL
-594 IDLFINQLNEMKD
+594 IDLFINQLNKMED

>member
-16 RVELNIPLDSSDPK
+16 RVEWNTPLNPS
-30 AKLNRNY
+30 

-42 DLTLIIE
+42 NLTLIIQ
-49 YTNGLGNTFQLTK
+49 YTNGLGNTFHLTK
-62 DNIHQV
+62 DNINQV
-68 EHTKSVLIL
+68 EHAKSVLIL
-77 KNTFITINPY
+77 KNTFLTINP
-87 QVSQTAHTCS
+87 QSQTV
-97 NNCLSDNKKQLKRL
+97 SDNTKQVKRL

-126 DWLLEHGLSDYINYE
+126 DWLFEYGLSDYINYE

-163 DCFNHYQSSLFSPKN
+163 DCFNYYQSSLFSPKN

-185 NNPLLPFYFEKKEYF
+185 HNPLLPFYFEKKEYF

-208 EVVDYLVGNNR
+208 DVVDYLVGNNR

-242 QEIIESSSNIDL
+242 QEMIESSNIDL

-260 HMYDVFVSLFLN
+260 HMYDVFLPLFLN
-272 TGKEY
+272 TGKECAFDY
-277 SFNSDLF
+277 DLF
-284 MQLFS
+284 MQLFN

-303 DFISTIQKDVSYTKD
+303 DFISTIQQDVSYAKHTQDK
-318 EQLDLELIQYKKKVY
+318 QLDLGLIQYKKKVY

-361 IESKK
+361 IEFKK

-388 NISFIENNTTKNVNK
+388 NISFIENSTTKNVNK

-421 TPLTNSYDFYME
+421 TPLTHSYDFYME

-486 PYTKCTEHTK
+486 PYTKCTEYTK
-496 HMEYTKYTKYAKHTE
+496 HMEYTKYAKCTE

-529 IIILDKTLM
+529 IFILDKTLM

-544 INDNDSILTQINV
+544 INDNDSLLTQINV

-572 YFYELES
+572 NFYELES
-579 KLRRNKILNNQQNDL
+579 KLRRNKMLNNQQNDL
-594 IDLFINQLNEMKD
+594 IDLFINQLNKMED

>member
-16 RVELNIPLDSSDPK
+16 RVEWNTSIYPLDQSEPK
-30 AKLNRNY
+30 AKLNHNS

-42 DLTLIIE
+42 DLNLIIQ
-49 YTNGLGNTFQLTK
+49 YTNGLGNTSHLTK

-68 EHTKSVLIL
+68 EHAKSVLIL
-77 KNTFITINPY
+77 KNTFIIINPH
-87 QVSQTAHTCS
+87 QTSQTV
-97 NNCLSDNKKQLKRL
+97 SDNQKQVKRL
-111 SVYDCLD
+111 SVYNCLD

-126 DWLLEHGLSDYINYE
+126 DWLFEHGLSDYINYE

-163 DCFNHYQSSLFSPKN
+163 DCFNYYQSSLFSPKN
-178 WLVSNKT
+178 WLVSNKIK
-185 NNPLLPFYFEKKEYF
+185 NPLLPFYFEKKEYF

-242 QEIIESSSNIDL
+242 QEMIESSSNIDL

-260 HMYDVFVSLFLN
+260 HMYDVFLSLFLN
-272 TGKEY
+272 TGKE
-277 SFNSDLF
+277 FAFDDNLF
-284 MQLFS
+284 MQLFN

-303 DFISTIQKDVSYTKD
+303 DFISTIQQDVSYAKHTQDK
-318 EQLDLELIQYKKKVY
+318 QLDLELIQYKKKVY
-333 QKILLACYDAHMAKP
+333 QKILLACYDAHMAKLI
-348 SLTQHNCITFFKN
+348 STQHHCITFFKN

-408 IFDKPFIFKGHIF
+408 ICDKPFIFKGHIF
-421 TPLTNSYDFYME
+421 TPLTHSYDFYME

-481 LPEYT
+481 LPVCTSYT
-486 PYTKCTEHTK
+486 SSTKC
-496 HMEYTKYTKYAKHTE
+496 MEDTKYMGHTE

-524 KSDEK
+524 EYDEK
-529 IIILDKTLM
+529 IIVLDKTLM

-579 KLRRNKILNNQQNDL
+579 KLRRNKMLNNQQNNL

>member
-16 RVELNIPLDSSDPK
+16 RVEWNTPIYPLDQSEPK
-30 AKLNRNY
+30 AKLNHNS

-42 DLTLIIE
+42 DLNLIIQ
-49 YTNGLGNTFQLTK
+49 YTNGLGNTFHLTK
-62 DNIHQV
+62 DNINQV
-68 EHTKSVLIL
+68 EHAKSVLIL
-77 KNTFITINPY
+77 KNTFLTINP
-87 QVSQTAHTCS
+87 QSQTV
-97 NNCLSDNKKQLKRL
+97 SDNTKQVKRL
-111 SVYDCLD
+111 SVYNCLD

-126 DWLLEHGLSDYINYE
+126 DWLFEHGLSDYINYE

-163 DCFNHYQSSLFSPKN
+163 DCFNYYQSSLFSPKN

-208 EVVDYLVGNNR
+208 EVVDYLVGNNQ

-242 QEIIESSSNIDL
+242 QEMIESSSNIDL

-260 HMYDVFVSLFLN
+260 HMYDVFLPLFLN
-272 TGKEY
+272 TGKECAFDY
-277 SFNSDLF
+277 DLF
-284 MQLFS
+284 MKLFN

-303 DFISTIQKDVSYTKD
+303 DFISTIKQDVSYAKHTQDK
-318 EQLDLELIQYKKKVY
+318 QLDLELIQYKKKVY

-421 TPLTNSYDFYME
+421 TPLTHSYDFYME

-481 LPEYT
+481 LPEYA
-486 PYTKCTEHTK
+486 KHT
-496 HMEYTKYTKYAKHTE
+496 EYTKYAEHTE

-529 IIILDKTLM
+529 IIILDKKLM

-565 QNKIING
+565 QNKIIHGN
-572 YFYELES
+572 FYELES
-579 KLRRNKILNNQQNDL
+579 KLRRNKMLNNQQNDL
-594 IDLFINQLNEMKD
+594 IDLFINQLNKMKD

>member
-1 MSAFKIIDINKNISF
+1 MNVFKIIDINKNISF
-16 RVELNIPLDSSDPK
+16 QVELNVPMDSKVLIEPK
-30 AKLNRNY
+30 AKLNHNS

-42 DLTLIIE
+42 DLNIIIQ
-49 YTNGLGNTFQLTK
+49 YTNGLGNTFHLTK
-62 DNIHQV
+62 DNINQV
-68 EHTKSVLIL
+68 EHAKSVLIL
-77 KNTFITINPY
+77 KNTFLTINP
-87 QVSQTAHTCS
+87 QSQTV
-97 NNCLSDNKKQLKRL
+97 SDNTKQVKRL

-126 DWLLEHGLSDYINYE
+126 DWLFEHGLSDYINYE

-163 DCFNHYQSSLFSPKN
+163 DCFNYYQSSLFSPKN

-242 QEIIESSSNIDL
+242 QEMIESSSNMDL

-260 HMYDVFVSLFLN
+260 HMYDVFLSLFLN
-272 TGKEY
+272 TGKECVFDY
-277 SFNSDLF
+277 DLF
-284 MQLFS
+284 MQLFN

-303 DFISTIQKDVSYTKD
+303 DFISTIKQDVSYAKHTQDK
-318 EQLDLELIQYKKKVY
+318 QLDLELIQYKKKVY

-421 TPLTNSYDFYME
+421 TPLTHSYDFYME

-481 LPEYT
+481 LPEYA
-486 PYTKCTEHTK
+486 KHT
-496 HMEYTKYTKYAKHTE
+496 EYTKYAEHTE

-529 IIILDKTLM
+529 ILILDKKLM

-557 HTKEHVLY
+557 HAKEHVLY

-572 YFYELES
+572 NFYELES
-579 KLRRNKILNNQQNDL
+579 KLRRNKMLNNQQNNL
-594 IDLFINQLNEMKD
+594 IDLFINHLNEMHEMKD

>member
-1 MSAFKIIDINKNISF
+1 MGAFKIIDINKNISF
-16 RVELNIPLDSSDPK
+16 RVEWNTPIYPLDQTEQK
-30 AKLNRNY
+30 ATIKHNS

-42 DLTLIIE
+42 DLTLIIQ
-49 YTNGLGNTFQLTK
+49 YTNGLGNTLHLTK

-68 EHTKSVLIL
+68 ENAKSVLIL
-77 KNTFITINPY
+77 KNTFITINPR
-87 QVSQTAHTCS
+87 QTVS
-97 NNCLSDNKKQLKRL
+97 NNPKQVKRL
-111 SVYDCLD
+111 SVYNCLD
-118 ESNFELVL
+118 KANFELVL

-219 MMTQDNQVQSLP
+219 MMTQDNQVQALP

-242 QEIIESSSNIDL
+242 QEMIESSSNIDL

-260 HMYDVFVSLFLN
+260 HMYDVFLSLFLN
-272 TGKEY
+272 TGKECAFDY
-277 SFNSDLF
+277 GLF
-284 MQLFS
+284 MKLFN

-303 DFISTIQKDVSYTKD
+303 DFIFTIQQDVSYAKHTQDK
-318 EQLDLELIQYKKKVY
+318 QLDLELIQYKKKVY

-421 TPLTNSYDFYME
+421 TPLTHSYDFYME

-453 KEHDHNLSL
+453 KEHDYNLSL

-481 LPEYT
+481 LPEYA
-486 PYTKCTEHTK
+486 K
-496 HMEYTKYTKYAKHTE
+496 HMKCTE

-529 IIILDKTLM
+529 ILILDKKLM

-557 HTKEHVLY
+557 HTKEHILY

-572 YFYELES
+572 NFYELES
-579 KLRRNKILNNQQNDL
+579 KLRRNKMLNNKQNDL
-594 IDLFINQLNEMKD
+594 IDLFINQLNKMED

>member
-1 MSAFKIIDINKNISF
+1 MNVFKIIDINKNISF
-16 RVELNIPLDSSDPK
+16 QVELNVPMDSKVLIDPK
-30 AKLNRNY
+30 AKLNHNS

-42 DLTLIIE
+42 DLNLIIQ

-68 EHTKSVLIL
+68 EHVKSVLIL
-77 KNTFITINPY
+77 KNTFLTINPS
-87 QVSQTAHTCS
+87 SQTV
-97 NNCLSDNKKQLKRL
+97 SDNKKQVKRL

-118 ESNFELVL
+118 ESNFELVV

-178 WLVSNKT
+178 WLVSNKI

-242 QEIIESSSNIDL
+242 QEMIESSNIDL

-260 HMYDVFVSLFLN
+260 HMYDVFLPLFLN
-272 TGKEY
+272 TGKECAFDY
-277 SFNSDLF
+277 DLF
-284 MQLFS
+284 MQLFN

-303 DFISTIQKDVSYTKD
+303 DFISTIQQDVSYAKHTQDK
-318 EQLDLELIQYKKKVY
+318 QLDLGLIQYKKKVY

-421 TPLTNSYDFYME
+421 TPLTHSYDFYME

-453 KEHDHNLSL
+453 KEHDYNLSL

-481 LPEYT
+481 LPEYA
-486 PYTKCTEHTK
+486 KHT
-496 HMEYTKYTKYAKHTE
+496 EYTKYTE

-529 IIILDKTLM
+529 IIILDKKLM

-572 YFYELES
+572 NFYELES
-579 KLRRNKILNNQQNDL
+579 KLRRNKMLNNQQNDL

>member
-1 MSAFKIIDINKNISF
+1 MGAFKIIDINKNISF
-16 RVELNIPLDSSDPK
+16 RVEWNTPIYPLDQTEQK
-30 AKLNRNY
+30 ATIKHNS

-42 DLTLIIE
+42 DLTLIIQ
-49 YTNGLGNTFQLTK
+49 YTNGLGNTLHLTK

-68 EHTKSVLIL
+68 ENAKSVLIL
-77 KNTFITINPY
+77 KNTFITINPR
-87 QVSQTAHTCS
+87 QTVS
-97 NNCLSDNKKQLKRL
+97 NNPKQVKRL
-111 SVYDCLD
+111 SVYNCLD
-118 ESNFELVL
+118 KANFELVL

-219 MMTQDNQVQSLP
+219 MMTQDNQVQALP

-242 QEIIESSSNIDL
+242 QEMIESSSNIDL

-260 HMYDVFVSLFLN
+260 HMYDVFLSLFLN
-272 TGKEY
+272 TGKECAFDY
-277 SFNSDLF
+277 GLF
-284 MQLFS
+284 MKLFN

-303 DFISTIQKDVSYTKD
+303 DFIFTIQQDVSYAKHTQDK
-318 EQLDLELIQYKKKVY
+318 QLDLELIQYKKKVY

-421 TPLTNSYDFYME
+421 TPLTHSYDFYME

-453 KEHDHNLSL
+453 KEHDYNLSL

-481 LPEYT
+481 LPEYA
-486 PYTKCTEHTK
+486 K
-496 HMEYTKYTKYAKHTE
+496 HMKCTE

-529 IIILDKTLM
+529 ILILDKKLM

-572 YFYELES
+572 NFYELES
-579 KLRRNKILNNQQNDL
+579 KLRRNKMLNNKQNGSGL
-594 IDLFINQLNEMKD
+594 KK
-607 LDLILSN
+607 SKKV
-614 N
+614 

>member
-16 RVELNIPLDSSDPK
+16 RVELNVPLE
-30 AKLNRNY
+30 KLNHNY
-37 KITSH
+37 KINSH
-42 DLTLIIE
+42 DLNIIIQ
-49 YTNGLGNTFQLTK
+49 YTNGLGNTFQLTN

-68 EHTKSVLIL
+68 EHAKSVLIL
-77 KNTFITINPY
+77 KNTFITINTH
-87 QVSQTAHTCS
+87 QVSKAEHVYL
-97 NNCLSDNKKQLKRL
+97 NVVLSDNKKQVKRL
-111 SVYDCLD
+111 SVYNCLD
-118 ESNFELVL
+118 EANFEFVL

-208 EVVDYLVGNNR
+208 DVVDYLVGNNR
-219 MMTQDNQVQSLP
+219 IMTQDNQVQSLP
-231 LFMGLISYSSN
+231 LFIGLLSYSSN
-242 QEIIESSSNIDL
+242 QEIIQSLSNIDL

-260 HMYDVFVSLFLN
+260 HMYDVFTSLFLN
-272 TGKEY
+272 TGKEH
-277 SFNSDLF
+277 SFDYDLF
-284 MQLFS
+284 MQLFN

-297 FYLFIK
+297 FYLFVK
-303 DFISTIQKDVSYTKD
+303 DFISIIKQDASYTQNEK
-318 EQLDLELIQYKKKVY
+318 LDLELIQYKKKVY
-333 QKILLACYDAHMAKP
+333 QKILLTCYDAHMAKP
-348 SLTQHNCITFFKN
+348 SLTQHNCVTFFKN
-361 IESKK
+361 IEFKK

-403 KLIGL
+403 KLIGT

-421 TPLTNSYDFYME
+421 TPLTHSYDFYME

-453 KEHDHNLSL
+453 KEHDYNLSL
-462 FFHIVALNNL
+462 FFHIVDLNNL

-481 LPEYT
+481 LSEH
-486 PYTKCTEHTK
+486 TKCTE
-496 HMEYTKYTKYAKHTE
+496 
-511 QLNPLEILEKIDN
+511 QLKPLEILEKLN
-524 KSDEK
+524 NTHNEK
-529 IIILDKTLM
+529 IFILNKTLM

-544 INDNDSILTQINV
+544 INDNNSILTQINV
-557 HTKEHVLY
+557 NTEEHILY

-572 YFYELES
+572 MFYKVES
-579 KLRRNKILNNQQNDL
+579 KLRRNQILYDKQNDL
-594 IDLFINQLNEMKD
+594 IDLFIKELNEIKD
-607 LDLILSN
+607 WDLILSN

>member
-1 MSAFKIIDINKNISF
+1 MNVFKIIDINKNISF
-16 RVELNIPLDSSDPK
+16 QVELNVPMDSKVLIEPK
-30 AKLNRNY
+30 AKLNHNS

-42 DLTLIIE
+42 DLNIIIQ
-49 YTNGLGNTFQLTK
+49 YTNGLGNTFHLTK
-62 DNIHQV
+62 DNINQV
-68 EHTKSVLIL
+68 EHAKSVLIL
-77 KNTFITINPY
+77 KNTFLTINP
-87 QVSQTAHTCS
+87 QSQTV
-97 NNCLSDNKKQLKRL
+97 SDNTKQVKRL

-126 DWLLEHGLSDYINYE
+126 DWLFEHGLSDYINYE

-163 DCFNHYQSSLFSPKN
+163 DCFNYYQSSLFSPKN

-242 QEIIESSSNIDL
+242 QEMIESSSNIDL

-260 HMYDVFVSLFLN
+260 HMYDVFLPLFLN
-272 TGKEY
+272 TGKECVFDY
-277 SFNSDLF
+277 DLF
-284 MQLFS
+284 MKLFN

-303 DFISTIQKDVSYTKD
+303 DFISTIQQDVSYAKHTQDK
-318 EQLDLELIQYKKKVY
+318 QLDLELIQYKKKVY

-421 TPLTNSYDFYME
+421 TPLTHSYDFYME

-486 PYTKCTEHTK
+486 KCMEYTKYAK
-496 HMEYTKYTKYAKHTE
+496 HMEYTKCTE

-529 IIILDKTLM
+529 IIILDKKLM
-538 DIHGLT
+538 DIHGMT

-572 YFYELES
+572 NFYELES
-579 KLRRNKILNNQQNDL
+579 KLRRNKMLNNQQNDL
-594 IDLFINQLNEMKD
+594 IDLFINQLNKMKD

>member
-16 RVELNIPLDSSDPK
+16 RVEWNTPLNPS
-30 AKLNRNY
+30 

-42 DLTLIIE
+42 NLTLIIQ
-49 YTNGLGNTFQLTK
+49 YTNGLGNTSHLTK

-68 EHTKSVLIL
+68 EHAKSVLIL
-77 KNTFITINPY
+77 KNTFLTINPS
-87 QVSQTAHTCS
+87 SQTV
-97 NNCLSDNKKQLKRL
+97 SDNQKQVKRL
-111 SVYDCLD
+111 SVYNCLD

-163 DCFNHYQSSLFSPKN
+163 DCFNYYQSSLFSPKN

-185 NNPLLPFYFEKKEYF
+185 HNPLLPFYFEKKEYF

-208 EVVDYLVGNNR
+208 DVVDYLVGNNR

-242 QEIIESSSNIDL
+242 QEMIESSNIDL

-260 HMYDVFVSLFLN
+260 HMYDVFLPLFLN
-272 TGKEY
+272 TGKECAFDY
-277 SFNSDLF
+277 DLF
-284 MQLFS
+284 MQLFN

-303 DFISTIQKDVSYTKD
+303 DFISTIQQDVSYAKHTQDK
-318 EQLDLELIQYKKKVY
+318 QLDLGLIQYKKKVY

-361 IESKK
+361 IEFKK

-388 NISFIENNTTKNVNK
+388 NISFIENSTTKNVNK

-421 TPLTNSYDFYME
+421 TPLTHSYDFYME

-486 PYTKCTEHTK
+486 PYTKCTEYTK
-496 HMEYTKYTKYAKHTE
+496 HMEYTKYAKCTE

-529 IIILDKTLM
+529 IFILDKTLM

-544 INDNDSILTQINV
+544 INDNDSLLTQINV

-572 YFYELES
+572 NFYELES
-579 KLRRNKILNNQQNDL
+579 KLRRNKMLNNQQNDL

-607 LDLILSN
+607 LDLVLSN